1 MFPEVYSK
9 TPSCLH
15 DFDVINIDGKKL
27 KDLPKRLLPARK
39 LKGNIFGGK
48 KEFPAAD
55 LLEVYAHRWD
65 IEQLFQ
71 RVTEVYCLNE
81 WISSTPKA
89 TIFQA
94 AYCFF
99 LSNTILTVRAFL
111 ANSQDVAPEEVS
123 EYQVQYDV
131 RGELTAWCK
140 MLDPDCTSKVLGE
153 IMTPGRLRQYLQR
166 LLSTAWSN
174 RYNKTKQRC

>member
-1 MFPEVYSK
+1 MSTVAVGTKLLRMRSKRLREVFPEVYSK

-99 LSNTILTVRAFL
+99 T
-111 ANSQDVAPEEVS
+111 Q
-123 EYQVQYDV
+123 
-131 RGELTAWCK
+131 TAHQK
-140 MLDPDCTSKVLGE
+140 
-153 IMTPGRLRQYLQR
+153 RLE
-166 LLSTAWSN
+166 
-174 RYNKTKQRC
+174 K